1 MGSWGCS
8 AFPAPTKAVVL
19 LETKQQQQWKKI
31 IYIYI
36 SRTSLKDPNG
46 WNQSPTKPTGNKSK
60 ISPQGQARV
69 HVPAGAQQPGSM
81 SRPPCSSGLGTSVMS
96 IGMRSSSSW
105 GKSGSDRAVPL
116 AGSSLERGG
125 QVERQVCDTP
135 PPRCLSGRSRVGL
148 ATPPGMRGPL
158 LSSQPPTRS
167 YTREPARLWAGT
179 MTGTAPIRSSVAW
192 LTA

>member
-1 MGSWGCS
+1 MGSCGCS
-8 AFPAPTKAVVL
+8 AFPAPKKAVVL
-19 LETKQQQQWKKI
+19 LETKQQQQRKKI

-46 WNQSPTKPTGNKSK
+46 WNQSSTKPTGNKSK

-81 SRPPCSSGLGTSVMS
+81 SRPPCSSGLGTSVVS
-96 IGMRSSSSW
+96 IGTRSSSSW

-125 QVERQVCDTP
+125 QVER
-135 PPRCLSGRSRVGL
+135 
-148 ATPPGMRGPL
+148 
-158 LSSQPPTRS
+158 
-167 YTREPARLWAGT
+167 
-179 MTGTAPIRSSVAW
+179 
-192 LTA
+192 